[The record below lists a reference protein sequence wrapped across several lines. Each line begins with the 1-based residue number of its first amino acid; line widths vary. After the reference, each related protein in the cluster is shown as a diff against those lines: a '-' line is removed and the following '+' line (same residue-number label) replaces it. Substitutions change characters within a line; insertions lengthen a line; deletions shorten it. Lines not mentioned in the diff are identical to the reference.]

1 MHTEETREH
10 PSAAEASPAACELAQ
25 LTRGMLAADEAAYRD
40 FQAAYFGRLARYLL
54 VVTRGDEQRMRD
66 ALQETF
72 RRIAKHIR
80 VFDDETVFWSWLTTV
95 ARTAELDERK
105 KARRYVTLLTRFMQS
120 KAPETEFAS
129 ESFEDPL
136 NESLERNLA
145 TLEPDARTLLQWKY
159 FDRMPVKEIAA
170 RLKTTEASVE
180 SRLGRI
186 RQKLKAALVADLKK

>member
-1 MHTEETREH
+1 
-10 PSAAEASPAACELAQ
+10 
-25 LTRGMLAADEAAYRD
+25 MLAADEAAYRD